1 MNVQAAAISLQG
13 VNFAV
18 VMVDIDFIK
27 TSGEADMAIESLS
40 PTFGGVP
47 VILMAV
53 NQQGSPTY
61 YGDQQIV
68 QLLKDVE
75 VDKMPWK
82 EYSVG

>member
-27 TSGEADMAIESLS
+27 TSGEPDMAIESLS

-47 VILMAV
+47 VVLMAQ

-68 QLLKDVE
+68 QLLRDVE

-82 EYSVG
+82 EYSAG